1 VFVYRNI
8 SDLDAIIE
16 YAARD
21 EVKHAVVVG
30 GGLLGLEAAKAVYDL
45 ETSVFYAFIQLTEGL
60 TVFRNRIEHVSI
72 INNRQAYPLSRQLDA
87 DAGEMVLLKIEAM
100 GVHVFTNCSP
110 VDQLTHPANDGSDN
124 KVSTGFRAASVP
136 PVRVCSID
144 GSDFL
149 LNL

>member
-1 VFVYRNI
+1 VYRNI

-16 YAARD
+16 YATRD

-45 ETSVFYAFIQLTEGL
+45 ETSVFYAFNQLTEGP

-72 INNRQAYPLSRQLDA
+72 INRQAYPLSRQLDA

-100 GVHVFTNCSP
+100 GVHVCAGCVCDWGMCELEGELLW
-110 VDQLTHPANDGSDN
+110 VDCTW
-124 KVSTGFRAASVP
+124 KCVFF
-136 PVRVCSID
+136 
-144 GSDFL
+144 FL
-149 LNL
+149 FPFSSQE